1 MGRFCEKKP
10 RPRTLSVVSLCW
22 LPVQSLPNMGDH
34 RSSPGH
40 RRSSPHDLASTETGA
55 SSSSRAPPALAG
67 APGTIEE
74 APPSLQGDASDDH
87 DAGHALEAC
96 AAVSADRCRET
107 RAPSPAASAAA
118 EDPTRPAAAA
128 GHHRRLLVTVSLLP
142 ARCKNCSNTF
152 FTTEGFGG
160 DGPPPLSQSGKPR
173 RAREYCSGECYYSAF
188 VMAVHSIAPRS
199 RADWR
204 MRCDRQMHHHRQE
217 THQHA
222 CPPMYQAF

>member
-1 MGRFCEKKP
+1 
-10 RPRTLSVVSLCW
+10 
-22 LPVQSLPNMGDH
+22 MGDH

-74 APPSLQGDASDDH
+74 APPSLQGDASDDD

-204 MRCDRQMHHHRQE
+204 MRCDRQMHHHP
-217 THQHA
+217 
-222 CPPMYQAF
+222 CPCSLLSPHCCCYWLSGWPRTDLCSCQ